1 MQEIQNS
8 KFKIQN
14 SKFKIQNSK
23 FKIIFPMRKIV
34 LLLFSFHFSVFTFS
48 QDMTSL
54 VMKVKAKLDQ
64 VNDYEADGR
73 MKTDVAFI
81 KAPIGKVKIFYKKPN
96 KFRLKKDGGISL
108 LPKGGVSVNMNSIFS
123 MTDFVA
129 LAAGEAI
136 VGGVKTKIV
145 KLLPSNENSDVVLT
159 TMYIDEAN
167 LLVKKAVTTTKE
179 NGTYEIEMSYGA
191 FALYGLPDKVVFG
204 FNTKDYKLPKGI
216 TLEFDDNE
224 KPVSETEKIKNKKGR
239 VEIVYTNYIINKG
252 IADAVFK

>member
-1 MQEIQNS
+1 
-8 KFKIQN
+8 
-14 SKFKIQNSK
+14 
-23 FKIIFPMRKIV
+23 MRKTV
-34 LLLFSFHFSVFTFS
+34 LLLFTFHFSLFTFS
-48 QDMTSL
+48 QDMTPL
-54 VMKVKAKLDQ
+54 VMKVKAKLDL

-108 LPKGGVSVNMNSIFS
+108 LPKGGVSVNMSSIFT

-129 LAAGEAI
+129 LAAGELN

-159 TMYIDEAN
+159 TMYIDEPN

-179 NGTYEIEMSYGA
+179 NGTYEIEMTYGA
-191 FALYGLPDKVVFG
+191 FAQYGLPDKVVFS
-204 FNTKDYKLPKGI
+204 FNTKDYKLPKGL

-224 KPVSETEKIKNKKGR
+224 KPVSEADKIKNKKGR

-252 IADAVFK
+252 IADAIFK